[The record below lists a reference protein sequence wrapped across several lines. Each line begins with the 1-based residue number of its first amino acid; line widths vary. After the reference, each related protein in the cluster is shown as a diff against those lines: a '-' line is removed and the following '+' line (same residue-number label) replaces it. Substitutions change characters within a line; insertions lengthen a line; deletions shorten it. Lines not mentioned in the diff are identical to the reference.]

1 MRVSVV
7 LFAAYREAVDA
18 SELELDLAGEATVG
32 DLTRE
37 MSDLYSRLPRDAGRI
52 VVAVND
58 EYQPHDYRLSP
69 GDEVAL
75 IPPVSGGSPHVLVT
89 TAPLQPDN
97 YAELVRTGSSGAVV
111 TFIGTTRNENDGR
124 TVTLLEYEGYRPM
137 ADKMLAKVADEMA
150 ERWELGGVAIGHRLG
165 PVDVGEISLVVAASS
180 PHRAAALE
188 AVGYAVDR
196 IKQIVPIW
204 KKEHFEG
211 GEVWIGSQDGKEFSP
226 LGPA

>member
-7 LFAAYREAVDA
+7 LFAAYRDAVDA
-18 SELELDLAGEATVG
+18 SELELDLPHDATVG

-37 MSDLYSRLPRDAGRI
+37 MSGRYSRLPQDAGRI
-52 VVAVND
+52 VAAVND
-58 EYQPHDYRLSP
+58 EYQPHDYRLTQ

-75 IPPVSGGSPHVLVT
+75 IPPVSGGAPHILVT
-89 TAPLQPDN
+89 TAPLQPGDFS
-97 YAELVRTGSSGAVV
+97 ELVRTGSSGAVV
-111 TFIGTTRNENDGR
+111 TFLGTTRNENDGR

-137 ADKMLAKVADEMA
+137 ADKMLEKVAGEMI

-165 PVDVGEISLVVAASS
+165 PVDVGEISLVVAASA
-180 PHRAAALE
+180 PHRAAAFE

-226 LGPA
+226 LG